1 MEFGEKLQELRK
13 NKGLTQEELGEILFV
28 TRTTISKWESGRGYP
43 SIDSLKAISSYF
55 HVSIDDL
62 LTADKALDLAQN
74 EQQTKLQYLYAF
86 IDFLHLALIVLPIYP
101 KEIDGFIYCV
111 NLWHYDSLATYNQ
124 YMYWFLFYLFVIHS
138 LLECIF
144 KKKVIQYVSYVLS
157 IITIF
162 YLVLT
167 REVYACIIVVIITI
181 LKTILLFNHHL
192 HR

>member
-1 MEFGEKLQELRK
+1 MEFGKKLQELRK
-13 NKGLTQEELGEILFV
+13 NKELTQEELGEILFV

-43 SIDSLKAISSYF
+43 SIDSLKAISNYF

-74 EQQTKLQYLYAF
+74 EHQTKLQYLYAF
-86 IDFLHLALIVLPIYP
+86 IDFLHIALIILPIYP

-111 NLWHYDSLATYNQ
+111 NLWHYVSLATYNQ
-124 YMYWFLFYLFVIHS
+124 YMYWLLFSVFIIFCLVQCLFKNKI
-138 LLECIF
+138 
-144 KKKVIQYVSYVLS
+144 IQYISYLLS
-157 IITIF
+157 IFTMF

-167 REVYACIIVVIITI
+167 REVYACLIVFIITI

>member
-101 KEIDGFIYCV
+101 KEIDGVILCK
-111 NLWHYDSLATYNQ
+111 
-124 YMYWFLFYLFVIHS
+124 FVA
-138 LLECIF
+138 L
-144 KKKVIQYVSYVLS
+144 
-157 IITIF
+157 
-162 YLVLT
+162 
-167 REVYACIIVVIITI
+167 
-181 LKTILLFNHHL
+181 
-192 HR
+192 